1 MGPRGGKA
9 ATPGSQV
16 RGSGRGTLIFAH
28 GLWVESKRM
37 EEKGSVTWIKPLLCT
52 KWIICIT
59 PKQGNRN
66 QGSKM
71 EPNLT
76 KPTC

>member
-1 MGPRGGKA
+1 MGPREGKA

-16 RGSGRGTLIFAH
+16 RGSTH
-28 GLWVESKRM
+28 GLWVEGKRM
-37 EEKGSVTWIKPLLCT
+37 EEKGSMTWIKPLLCT

-59 PKQGNRN
+59 PKKGNGN

-76 KPTC
+76 KTTSC